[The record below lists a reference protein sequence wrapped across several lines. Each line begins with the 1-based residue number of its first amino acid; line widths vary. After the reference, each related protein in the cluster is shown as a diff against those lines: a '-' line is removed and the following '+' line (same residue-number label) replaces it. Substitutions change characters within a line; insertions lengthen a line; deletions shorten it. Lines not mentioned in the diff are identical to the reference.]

1 MKPNALLTIS
11 GRQWSGH
18 EKPDQ
23 IKLTTEGSLFR
34 RDGNWYVVYDESSA
48 TGMEGT
54 KTTIQV
60 SEAGKIVL
68 TRTGSH
74 EMQLTF
80 SAGSRHITRMD
91 TPYGSL
97 DVTVYTSL
105 VQSELDQK
113 GGYVQLGYTIDFNQQ
128 EQMNTR
134 LDVTVRVLDDAD
146 DHA

>member
-18 EKPDQ
+18 EEPAL
-23 IKLTTEGSLFR
+23 IKLITEGSLYQ

-54 KTTIQV
+54 KTTIEVTKSGQ
-60 SEAGKIVL
+60 ITL
-68 TRTGSH
+68 TRAGTH
-74 EMQLTF
+74 EMQLSF
-80 SAGSRHITRMD
+80 LAGSRHITRMD

-97 DVTVYTSL
+97 DVAVYTSL
-105 VQSELDQK
+105 VQSELNQT
-113 GGYVQLGYTIDFNQQ
+113 GGYVQLGYTIDFNNE

-134 LDVTVRVLDDAD
+134 LDVTVRLLEE
-146 DHA
+146 